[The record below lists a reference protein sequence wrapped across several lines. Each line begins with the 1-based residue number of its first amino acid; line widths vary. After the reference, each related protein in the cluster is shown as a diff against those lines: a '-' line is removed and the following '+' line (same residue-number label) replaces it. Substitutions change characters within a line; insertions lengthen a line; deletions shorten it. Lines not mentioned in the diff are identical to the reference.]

1 MSNGLYR
8 KQIVLEKPDSGL
20 DIFLKEVSK
29 YFSPEYQAMQREQGR
44 ADAMLELEQRKQAE
58 AEEIQ
63 DENIKI
69 NQSREKRE
77 KQLFNRQLKEEGE
90 QNFLDDF
97 GLIYNEENRG
107 TKQGIDNAR
116 AWVASSPKLSA
127 NMYNVIETK
136 LKQDEDMLSKKNQD
150 TDNLGSLLS
159 SMNPDFQYDS
169 SDSMRQLVR
178 NSGDFM
184 LQNSISQKYLGAMSP
199 EMQVMYKQDMSGL
212 SELVKQAFL
221 NPDVSAQNEFIKSVI
236 APAYTS
242 MVENYGAQGQDIS
255 SPSIEGLLS
264 RAGVPIDSDDDIN
277 LAKEL
282 GGMDKPAG
290 IGDDD
295 DKQPDQDREYSKIF
309 DMLAPFGG
317 GSTLAEVVPG
327 IVNPFMSAITGAP
340 EEAVG
345 FQRTI
350 GGTRIDSPR
359 GQAKVLK
366 RSLDRAINLSKGV
379 PKTVMAGS
387 QPQNKKESKLAEQI
401 EMIREAVGNAYNPAT
416 KKIEDPEIRKIFNKL
431 AGKNKDEYYSL
442 LDSIFS
448 AKDDFSLDRLI
459 RTERRPGKKKMRNPF
474 LPTEG

>member
-20 DIFLKEVSK
+20 DIFLKEISK
-29 YFSPEYQAMQREQGR
+29 YFSTEYQLMQREQGR
-44 ADAMLELEQRKQAE
+44 ADAMLELQQRKQAE

-69 NQSREKRE
+69 NQNREKRE

-199 EMQVMYKQDMSGL
+199 EMQVMYKQDMSDL
-212 SELVKQAFL
+212 SGLVKQAL
-221 NPDVSAQNEFIKSVI
+221 LSSDVSAQNEFIKSVI
-236 APAYTS
+236 KPAYDS
-242 MVENYGAQGQDIS
+242 MVKNYGAQGQDIS
-255 SPSIEGLLS
+255 SPAVEGLLS
-264 RAGVPIDSDDDIN
+264 RAGVPIDSEDDTN
-277 LAKEL
+277 LVKEL
-282 GGMDKPAG
+282 GKMDKPAG
-290 IGDDD
+290 IGDDSD
-295 DKQPDQDREYSKIF
+295 DPRMEALSKAYGAGYEYDPDSFLNRPPIAAIPVESTIASNTPRGEATKIKKAL
-309 DMLAPFGG
+309 D
-317 GSTLAEVVPG
+317 
-327 IVNPFMSAITGAP
+327 
-340 EEAVG
+340 
-345 FQRTI
+345 RTI
-350 GGTRIDSPR
+350 KLGKGNPKSALAGANLPE
-359 GQAKVLK
+359 K
-366 RSLDRAINLSKGV
+366 RKIKFEKQINEVIKGLTNV
-379 PKTVMAGS
+379 
-387 QPQNKKESKLAEQI
+387 
-401 EMIREAVGNAYNPAT
+401 YNPDT
-416 KKIEDPEIRKIFNKL
+416 KEIIDPRIRKIFNKM

>member
-20 DIFLKEVSK
+20 DVFLKEVSK
-29 YFSPEYQAMQREQGR
+29 YFSPEYQLMQREQGR
-44 ADAMLELEQRKQAE
+44 ADAMLELQQRKQAE

-69 NQSREKRE
+69 NQNREKRE

-199 EMQVMYKQDMSGL
+199 EMQVMYKQDMSDL
-212 SELVKQAFL
+212 SGLVKQAL
-221 NPDVSAQNEFIKSVI
+221 LSSDVSAQNEFIKSVI
-236 APAYTS
+236 KPAYDS
-242 MVENYGAQGQDIS
+242 MVKNYGAQGQDIS
-255 SPSIEGLLS
+255 SPAVEGLLS
-264 RAGVPIDSDDDIN
+264 RAGVPIDSEDDTN
-277 LAKEL
+277 LEKEL
-282 GGMDKPAG
+282 GKMDKPAG
-290 IGDDD
+290 IGDDSD
-295 DKQPDQDREYSKIF
+295 DPRMEALSKAYGAGYEYDPDSFLNRPPIAAIPVESTIASNTPRGEATKIKKAL
-309 DMLAPFGG
+309 D
-317 GSTLAEVVPG
+317 
-327 IVNPFMSAITGAP
+327 
-340 EEAVG
+340 
-345 FQRTI
+345 RTI
-350 GGTRIDSPR
+350 KLGKGNPKSALAGANLPE
-359 GQAKVLK
+359 K
-366 RSLDRAINLSKGV
+366 RKIKFEKQINEVIKGLTNV
-379 PKTVMAGS
+379 
-387 QPQNKKESKLAEQI
+387 
-401 EMIREAVGNAYNPAT
+401 YNPDT
-416 KKIEDPEIRKIFNKL
+416 KEIIDPRIRKIFNKM

>member
-20 DIFLKEVSK
+20 DIFLKEISK
-29 YFSPEYQAMQREQGR
+29 YFSTEYQLMQREQGR
-44 ADAMLELEQRKQAE
+44 ADAMLELQQRKQAE

-69 NQSREKRE
+69 NQNREKRE

-199 EMQVMYKQDMSGL
+199 EMQVMYKQDMSDL
-212 SELVKQAFL
+212 SGLVKQAL
-221 NPDVSAQNEFIKSVI
+221 LSSDVSAQNEFIKSVI
-236 APAYTS
+236 KPAYDS
-242 MVENYGAQGQDIS
+242 MVKNYGAQGQDIS
-255 SPSIEGLLS
+255 SPAVEGLLS
-264 RAGVPIDSDDDIN
+264 RAGVPIDSEDDTN
-277 LAKEL
+277 LEKEL
-282 GGMDKPAG
+282 GKMDKPAG
-290 IGDDD
+290 IGDDSD
-295 DKQPDQDREYSKIF
+295 DPRMEALSKAYGAGYEYDPDSFLNRPPIAAIPVESTIASNTPRGEATKIKKAL
-309 DMLAPFGG
+309 D
-317 GSTLAEVVPG
+317 
-327 IVNPFMSAITGAP
+327 
-340 EEAVG
+340 
-345 FQRTI
+345 RTI
-350 GGTRIDSPR
+350 KLGKGNPKSALAGANLPE
-359 GQAKVLK
+359 K
-366 RSLDRAINLSKGV
+366 RKIKFEKQINELIKGLTNV
-379 PKTVMAGS
+379 
-387 QPQNKKESKLAEQI
+387 
-401 EMIREAVGNAYNPAT
+401 YNPDT
-416 KKIEDPEIRKIFNKL
+416 KEIIDPRIRKIFNKM

>member
-20 DIFLKEVSK
+20 DIFLKEISK
-29 YFSPEYQAMQREQGR
+29 YFSTEYQLMQREQGR
-44 ADAMLELEQRKQAE
+44 ADAMLELQQRKQAE

-69 NQSREKRE
+69 NQNREKRE

-150 TDNLGSLLS
+150 TDNLGNLLS

-199 EMQVMYKQDMSGL
+199 EMQVMYKQDMSDL
-212 SELVKQAFL
+212 SGLVKQAL
-221 NPDVSAQNEFIKSVI
+221 LSSDVSAQNEFIKSVI
-236 APAYTS
+236 KPAYDS
-242 MVENYGAQGQDIS
+242 MVKNYGAQGQDIS
-255 SPSIEGLLS
+255 SPAVEGLLS
-264 RAGVPIDSDDDIN
+264 RAGVPIDSEDDTN
-277 LAKEL
+277 LVKEL
-282 GGMDKPAG
+282 GKMDKPAG
-290 IGDDD
+290 IGDDSD
-295 DKQPDQDREYSKIF
+295 DPRMEALSKAYGAGYEYDPDSFLNRPPIAAIPVESTIASNTPRGEATKIKKAL
-309 DMLAPFGG
+309 D
-317 GSTLAEVVPG
+317 
-327 IVNPFMSAITGAP
+327 
-340 EEAVG
+340 
-345 FQRTI
+345 RTI
-350 GGTRIDSPR
+350 KLGKGNPKSALAGANLPE
-359 GQAKVLK
+359 K
-366 RSLDRAINLSKGV
+366 RKIKFEKQINEVIKGLTNV
-379 PKTVMAGS
+379 
-387 QPQNKKESKLAEQI
+387 
-401 EMIREAVGNAYNPAT
+401 YNPDT
-416 KKIEDPEIRKIFNKL
+416 KEIIDPRIRKIFNKM

>member
-20 DIFLKEVSK
+20 DIFLKEISK
-29 YFSPEYQAMQREQGR
+29 YFSTEYQLMQREQGR
-44 ADAMLELEQRKQAE
+44 ADAMLELQQRKQAE

-69 NQSREKRE
+69 NQNREKRE

-199 EMQVMYKQDMSGL
+199 EMQVMYKQDMSDL
-212 SELVKQAFL
+212 SGLVKQAL
-221 NPDVSAQNEFIKSVI
+221 LSSDVSAQNEFIKSVI
-236 APAYTS
+236 KPAYDS
-242 MVENYGAQGQDIS
+242 MVKNYGAQGQDIS
-255 SPSIEGLLS
+255 SPAVEGLLS
-264 RAGVPIDSDDDIN
+264 RAGVPIDSEDDTN
-277 LAKEL
+277 LEKEL
-282 GGMDKPAG
+282 GKMDKPAG
-290 IGDDD
+290 IGDDSD
-295 DKQPDQDREYSKIF
+295 DPRMEALSKAYGAGYEYDPDSFLNRPPIAAIPVESTIASNTPRGEATKIKKAL
-309 DMLAPFGG
+309 D
-317 GSTLAEVVPG
+317 
-327 IVNPFMSAITGAP
+327 
-340 EEAVG
+340 
-345 FQRTI
+345 RTI
-350 GGTRIDSPR
+350 KLGKGNPKSALAGANLPE
-359 GQAKVLK
+359 K
-366 RSLDRAINLSKGV
+366 RKIKFEKQINEVIKGLTNV
-379 PKTVMAGS
+379 
-387 QPQNKKESKLAEQI
+387 
-401 EMIREAVGNAYNPAT
+401 YNPDT
-416 KKIEDPEIRKIFNKL
+416 KEIIDPRIRKIFNKM

>member
-20 DIFLKEVSK
+20 DVFLKEVSK
-29 YFSPEYQAMQREQGR
+29 YFSPEYQLMQREQGR
-44 ADAMLELEQRKQAE
+44 ADAMLELQQRKQAE

-69 NQSREKRE
+69 NQNREKRE

-199 EMQVMYKQDMSGL
+199 EMQVMYKQDMSDL
-212 SELVKQAFL
+212 SGLVKQAL
-221 NPDVSAQNEFIKSVI
+221 LSSDVSAQNEFIKSVI
-236 APAYTS
+236 KPAYDS
-242 MVENYGAQGQDIS
+242 MVKNYGAQGQDIS
-255 SPSIEGLLS
+255 SPAVEGLLS
-264 RAGVPIDSDDDIN
+264 RAGVPIDSEDDTN
-277 LAKEL
+277 LVKEL
-282 GGMDKPAG
+282 GKMDKPAG
-290 IGDDD
+290 IGDDSD
-295 DKQPDQDREYSKIF
+295 DPRMEALSKAYGAGYEYDPDSFLNRPPIAAIPVESTIASNTPRGEATKIKKAL
-309 DMLAPFGG
+309 D
-317 GSTLAEVVPG
+317 
-327 IVNPFMSAITGAP
+327 
-340 EEAVG
+340 
-345 FQRTI
+345 RTI
-350 GGTRIDSPR
+350 KLGKGNPKSALAGANLPE
-359 GQAKVLK
+359 K
-366 RSLDRAINLSKGV
+366 RKIKFEKQINEVIKGLTNV
-379 PKTVMAGS
+379 
-387 QPQNKKESKLAEQI
+387 
-401 EMIREAVGNAYNPAT
+401 YNPDT
-416 KKIEDPEIRKIFNKL
+416 KEIIDPRIRKIFNKM

>member
-20 DIFLKEVSK
+20 DVFLKEVSK
-29 YFSPEYQAMQREQGR
+29 YFSPEYQLMQREQGR
-44 ADAMLELEQRKQAE
+44 ADAMLELQQRKQAE

-69 NQSREKRE
+69 NQNREKRE

-150 TDNLGSLLS
+150 TDNLGNLLS

-199 EMQVMYKQDMSGL
+199 EMQVMYKQDMSDL
-212 SELVKQAFL
+212 SGLVKQAL
-221 NPDVSAQNEFIKSVI
+221 LSSDVSAQNEFIKSVI
-236 APAYTS
+236 KPAYDS
-242 MVENYGAQGQDIS
+242 MVKNYGAQGQDIS
-255 SPSIEGLLS
+255 SPAVEGLLS
-264 RAGVPIDSDDDIN
+264 RAGVPIDSEDDTN
-277 LAKEL
+277 LVKEL
-282 GGMDKPAG
+282 GKMDKPAG
-290 IGDDD
+290 IGDDSD
-295 DKQPDQDREYSKIF
+295 DPRMEALSKAYGAGYEYDPDSFLNRPPIAAIPVESTIASNTPRGEATKIKKAL
-309 DMLAPFGG
+309 D
-317 GSTLAEVVPG
+317 
-327 IVNPFMSAITGAP
+327 
-340 EEAVG
+340 
-345 FQRTI
+345 RTI
-350 GGTRIDSPR
+350 KLGKGNPKSALAGANLPE
-359 GQAKVLK
+359 K
-366 RSLDRAINLSKGV
+366 RKIKFEKQINEVIKGLTNV
-379 PKTVMAGS
+379 
-387 QPQNKKESKLAEQI
+387 
-401 EMIREAVGNAYNPAT
+401 YNPDT
-416 KKIEDPEIRKIFNKL
+416 KEIIDPRIRKIFNKM

>member
-20 DIFLKEVSK
+20 DIFLKEISK
-29 YFSPEYQAMQREQGR
+29 YFSTEYQLMQREQGR
-44 ADAMLELEQRKQAE
+44 ADAMLELQQRKQAE

-199 EMQVMYKQDMSGL
+199 EMQVMYKQDMSDL
-212 SELVKQAFL
+212 SGLVKQAL
-221 NPDVSAQNEFIKSVI
+221 LSSDVSAQNEFIKSVI
-236 APAYTS
+236 KPAYDS
-242 MVENYGAQGQDIS
+242 MVKNYGAQGQDIS
-255 SPSIEGLLS
+255 SPAVEGLLS
-264 RAGVPIDSDDDIN
+264 RAGVPIDSEDDTN
-277 LAKEL
+277 LEKEL
-282 GGMDKPAG
+282 GKMDKPAG
-290 IGDDD
+290 IGDDSD
-295 DKQPDQDREYSKIF
+295 DPRMEALSKAYGAGYEYDPDSFLNRPPIAAIPVESTIASNTPRGEATKIKKAL
-309 DMLAPFGG
+309 D
-317 GSTLAEVVPG
+317 
-327 IVNPFMSAITGAP
+327 
-340 EEAVG
+340 
-345 FQRTI
+345 RTI
-350 GGTRIDSPR
+350 KLGKGNPKSALAGANLPE
-359 GQAKVLK
+359 K
-366 RSLDRAINLSKGV
+366 RKIKFEKQINELIKGLTNV
-379 PKTVMAGS
+379 
-387 QPQNKKESKLAEQI
+387 
-401 EMIREAVGNAYNPAT
+401 YNPDT
-416 KKIEDPEIRKIFNKL
+416 KEIIDPRIRKIFNKM

-474 LPTEG
+474 LPAEG